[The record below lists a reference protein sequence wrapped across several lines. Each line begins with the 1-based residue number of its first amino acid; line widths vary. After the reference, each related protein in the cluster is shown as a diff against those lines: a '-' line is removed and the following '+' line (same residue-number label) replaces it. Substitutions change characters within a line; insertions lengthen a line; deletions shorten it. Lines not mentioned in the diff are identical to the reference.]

1 MKIVAARL
9 VLAATMFMVIGAQ
22 AKPTQ
27 AWQPPAPAQTTKL
40 DPQTTTPEQ
49 EDGWVAIKLDEGLL
63 FVWNVRGLYFTLT
76 IKGKEVKSL
85 NDPNHIFF
93 SVDDKIFQIQVAAIS
108 QFAPDAKEKKL
119 DDKSLLAA
127 HRDWETQYIEGLLKV
142 KLPVRSFNAK
152 LSNGSEAL
160 MWQFDMPEGTN
171 AEAKQQIYLTLVN
184 KDYILLLNS
193 VATATVS
200 DESARRFLL
209 DTVATLKVSPSA
221 IDVKALSQPIR
232 AGTKP

>member
-1 MKIVAARL
+1 MKIVTARL
-9 VLAATMFMVIGAQ
+9 ILAATMFMVVGAQ
-22 AKPTQ
+22 AKPIQ
-27 AWQPPAPAQTTKL
+27 AWQQPSVDT
-40 DPQTTTPEQ
+40 QTTTPQQ
-49 EDGWVAIKLDEGLL
+49 EDGWVTIKLDEGLL

-76 IKGKEVKSL
+76 IKGKEVKAL
-85 NDPNHIFF
+85 NDPDHIFF

-119 DDKSLLAA
+119 DDKALLAA
-127 HRDWETQYIEGLLKV
+127 HRDWEAQYIEGILKI

-152 LSNGSEAL
+152 LSNGSDAL

-200 DESARRFLL
+200 DELARKFLL
-209 DTVATLKVSPSA
+209 ETVATLKVSPSA
-221 IDVKALSQPIR
+221 IDVKALSQSIR